1 MSDINVLVVEDEED
15 IRDLIHF
22 NLFKN
27 GHKVLLADD
36 GEKAKEL
43 IQKNKVDLVLLDI
56 MLPKISGLEICKFVK
71 ENYPE
76 CPVILVSARGE
87 EGDVVRGFELGADD
101 YISKPFSP
109 KILIARV
116 NAVLRRTSNTSKID
130 EDFILVDKI
139 KLDFT
144 RRKVLVDNVE
154 VTLTFSEFSILEL
167 FIKNRGKVYTRSQ
180 VVDLIRGDNHAISD
194 RSVDVQIVGLRKKLG
209 YYGQWIETVR
219 GVGYK
224 FKE

>member
-87 EGDVVRGFELGADD
+87 ESDVVRGFELGADD

-144 RRKVLVDNVE
+144 RRKVLVDNKE
-154 VTLTFSEFSILEL
+154 ITLTFSEFSILEL

-209 YYGQWIETVR
+209 NYGQWIETVR